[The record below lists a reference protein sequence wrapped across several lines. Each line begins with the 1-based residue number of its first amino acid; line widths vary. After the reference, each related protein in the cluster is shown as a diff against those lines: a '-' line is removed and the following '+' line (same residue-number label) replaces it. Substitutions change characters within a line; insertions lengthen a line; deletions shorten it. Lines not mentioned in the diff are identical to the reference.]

1 MEEVFTTGKVAT
13 LCRVSSR
20 TAAKWIDSGLL
31 KGWRVPG
38 GKDRRVARSE
48 LVAFLARHGMP
59 ALTEPAEQ
67 AAAA

>member
-1 MEEVFTTGKVAT
+1 MEEVFTTGGVAK

-38 GKDRRVARSE
+38 GKDRRVARKDLVTFLEAYQMPPIEE
-48 LVAFLARHGMP
+48 LEGRP
-59 ALTEPAEQ
+59 
-67 AAAA
+67 AAA